1 MEQVFTVLG
10 WVTLLTLTVG
20 IARQLSSQP
29 TIYQF
34 PDSFGSSYASHGWDK
49 GLIENFY
56 QPGEGESHTPRTGND
71 DPAYSVGALEEDV
84 PSAGPVSPAGLLLP
98 AQPASNPGNLT
109 AKSCY
114 ANDFIAQTQKT
125 GNYIQ
130 RTNNFKH
137 ARPDSC
143 TSPLTEFVNSVYSPS
158 ASS

>member
-34 PDSFGSSYASHGWDK
+34 PDSFGSSFATHGWDK
-49 GLIENFY
+49 GL
-56 QPGEGESHTPRTGND
+56 EGFEAGSQQE
-71 DPAYSVGALEEDV
+71 DPVKPVEDEA
-84 PSAGPVSPAGLLLP
+84 PSSGPVSPVSILLP
-98 AQPASNPGNLT
+98 AQAASKPGNLT
-109 AKSCY
+109 AESCY
-114 ANDFIAQTQKT
+114 TNDFLAQTQKT

-143 TSPLTEFVNSVYSPS
+143 TTPLTELVNSFYSPS
-158 ASS
+158 S

>member
-10 WVTLLTLTVG
+10 WLTLVTLTVG

-49 GLIENFY
+49 GFLENF
-56 QPGEGESHTPRTGND
+56 QGGQSAD
-71 DPAYSVGALEEDV
+71 DAYTVGALEEDAS
-84 PSAGPVSPAGLLLP
+84 SAGPVSPVGLLLP
-98 AQPASNPGNLT
+98 AQPATTSANLT
-109 AKSCY
+109 AESCY
-114 ANDFIAQTQKT
+114 KKDFLAQTQKT

-158 ASS
+158 FSS